1 MLTLSPGARLSK
13 SQDGGILL
21 DLDHGVFFSLN
32 PVGARIVELL
42 QGASGLPSIV
52 QVIVREFRTPEEI
65 VKNDVD
71 NFLASL
77 RKQQLVAGD
86 EAVGQSPSGDE

>member
-1 MLTLSPGARLSK
+1 MLTLSQSARLSK

-42 QGASGLPSIV
+42 QGTSGLSSIV
-52 QVIVREFRTPEEI
+52 QTIAREFRAPEET
-65 VKNDVD
+65 VKKDVD
-71 NFLASL
+71 DFLASL

-86 EAVGQSPSGDE
+86 ASVGQSTSGGK

>member
-1 MLTLSPGARLSK
+1 MLTLSQGARLSK

-21 DLDHGVFFSLN
+21 DLDHGVFFNLN

-42 QGASGLPSIV
+42 QAACLRSSIV
-52 QVIVREFRTPEEI
+52 ETVANEFHAPEEI

-71 NFLASL
+71 IFLASL
-77 RKQQLVAGD
+77 REQRLLD
-86 EAVGQSPSGDE
+86 EDRSVGRSGSGDA